1 MSSSKS
7 PRFNTLP
14 AGMALL
20 QRWRIAHV
28 ATDQVFVMLNYDRR
42 TYEDRRARPVPVIG
56 GGSGEFWRD
65 APSRCGPYHRPKV
78 FLYSHDTY
86 GLGHL
91 RRNLAIAEHL
101 LARKSAFAVRLLT
114 GSPVIGSWTLP
125 EGLDV
130 TALEPVVKTGVETYA
145 PRSSALPFS
154 LVKAYREAL
163 ILRAVIEERPNI
175 LLVDHAP
182 AGMNA
187 ELLSTLAFIRRE
199 MPGTQLILGLRDIL
213 DSPETVREIWRD
225 QGIMLLMEHLYDHIL
240 VYGSRTLFDVVAEYG
255 VPAHVAAKFS
265 YCGYVARPTKRAAP
279 VATAG
284 PPTVLVTAGGGEDGY
299 FLMEAFLKALTRMPP
314 GRTRS
319 RIVTGPLMSA
329 DQQQSLNALAAADL
343 DVEIT
348 ASTTDLPILLEH
360 ADLVIAMGGYN
371 TCVEVVASGK
381 PAILVPRAAPRAE
394 QRMRAAMFERLG
406 LAWSL
411 EPGPDLDGRLA
422 RLVES
427 ILAGT
432 AAQAPRQALDLDGA
446 SRVGDL
452 FEAITRSDSLQEII

>member
-1 MSSSKS
+1 
-7 PRFNTLP
+7 LH
-14 AGMALL
+14 
-20 QRWRIAHV
+20 IACV
-28 ATDQVFVMLNYDRR
+28 AIDRVFVMLNYDRGN
-42 TYEDRRARPVPVIG
+42 YEDRHSRRALLIDNR
-56 GGSGEFWRD
+56 SREFWPE
-65 APSRCGPYHRPKV
+65 APRSREPGRRPKV

-91 RRNLAIAEHL
+91 RRNLAIAENL
-101 LARKSAFAVRLLT
+101 LARKPAFAVRLLT
-114 GSPVIGSWTLP
+114 GSPVIASWTLP
-125 EGLDV
+125 DGLDV

-145 PRSSALPFS
+145 PRNSALPFT

-163 ILRAVIEERPNI
+163 ILRAVIEERPDI

-213 DSPETVREIWRD
+213 DSPETVREIWRE
-225 QGIMLLMEHLYDHIL
+225 QGIIPLLEHLYDRVL
-240 VYGSRTLFDVVAEYG
+240 VYGSRALFDVVEEYG
-255 VPAHVAAKFS
+255 VPAHIAAKFS
-265 YCGYVARPTKRAAP
+265 YCGYVSRPTKRAAP
-279 VATAG
+279 VATDQ

-299 FLMEAFLKALTRMPP
+299 FLMEAYLKALAMMPP
-314 GRTRS
+314 GRARS

-329 DQQQSLNALAAADL
+329 VQRQALDALAAGDPGI
-343 DVEIT
+343 EIT
-348 ASTTDLPILLEH
+348 ASTTDLPTLLEH
-360 ADLVIAMGGYN
+360 ADLVVAMGGYN

-394 QRMRAAMFERLG
+394 QRMRATMFERLG
-406 LAWSL
+406 LVWSL
-411 EPGPDLDGRLA
+411 EPGPELDARLA

-427 ILAGT
+427 ILART
-432 AAQAPRQALDLDGA
+432 AVQAPRRALDLDGA

-452 FEAITRSDSLQEII
+452 FEAITRNESRELQEVER

>member
-1 MSSSKS
+1 
-7 PRFNTLP
+7 
-14 AGMALL
+14 MALC
-20 QRWRIAHV
+20 QRWRIACV
-28 ATDQVFVMLNYDRR
+28 AIDQVFVMLNYDRGNYDDGRSRR
-42 TYEDRRARPVPVIG
+42 TLLIDERSRDFWHEGPRDR
-56 GGSGEFWRD
+56 GS
-65 APSRCGPYHRPKV
+65 AHRPKV

-101 LARKSAFAVRLLT
+101 LARKPAFAVRLLT

-125 EGLDV
+125 DGLDV

-145 PRSSALPFS
+145 PRNSNLPFS

-163 ILRAVIEERPNI
+163 ILRAVIQERPDI

-225 QGIMLLMEHLYDHIL
+225 QGIIPLMEHLYDHIL
-240 VYGSRTLFDVVAEYG
+240 VYGSSALFDVVEEYG

-265 YCGYVARPTKRAAP
+265 YCGYVSRPTKRAALA
-279 VATAG
+279 ATDR

-299 FLMEAFLKALTRMPP
+299 FLMEAYLKALTKMPP
-314 GRTRS
+314 GRARS

-329 DQQQSLNALAAADL
+329 GQREALNALAAADL

-371 TCVEVVASGK
+371 TCVEIVASGK

-394 QRMRAAMFERLG
+394 QKMRAAMFERLG

-411 EPGPDLDGRLA
+411 DPGPDLAGRLA
-422 RLVES
+422 WLVES

-432 AAQAPRQALDLDGA
+432 AARAPRRALDLDGA

-452 FEAITRSDSLQEII
+452 FEAIAGNESLQEII